1 MTGAEVFTIP
11 AVDFSLG
18 VTGGVVLSEIQY
30 QVERDLVL
38 RNTINDRD
46 NILSVLLG
54 MVAEV
59 GLSVFAGVL
68 FVAAALEHN
77 VSIAGFCVGYL
88 ADKVQWLDGNRTL
101 LVSVAKSH

>member
-11 AVDFSLG
+11 VVDFSVG

-38 RNTINDRD
+38 KNIINDRD
-46 NILSVLLG
+46 YVLSVLLG

-59 GLSVFAGVL
+59 GISVFAGVL
-68 FVAAALEHN
+68 LVSAALEQN
-77 VSIAGFCVGYL
+77 ASIAGFCVGYL
-88 ADKVQWLDGNRTL
+88 ADKVRWIERNQQLSP
-101 LVSVAKSH
+101 LVKSH